1 MTPSTTTGPT
11 LRTFE
16 GLVADEY
23 GDRSDQRPPLV
34 LLHGLTFDR
43 FMWGPT
49 VAVLQEFQPGRHVL
63 AFDLP
68 GHGESPWLPTHGGRE
83 VTEAIGR
90 AVQSAGLAEPVIVG
104 HSASAITATF
114 YPLLFPA
121 RGVINVDQS
130 LRFEP
135 FVKMVLSLE
144 DRLRGPAYP
153 QFWQLLLASMHLEL
167 LPSKAQDLLNQHST
181 PRQDLVI
188 SYWSDLLTRPVEDI
202 SRELT
207 EALQQ
212 LARHGVAYQTIFG
225 ADPEPDYE
233 SWLTNQV
240 PQATTEIWSGSGH
253 FPHLAHPRRFA
264 QLLAASAAIERHP
277 TQSGRL
283 AARPTD

>member
-1 MTPSTTTGPT
+1 MTPSTTTRPT

-23 GDRSDQRPPLV
+23 GDPRDRRTPLV

-49 VAVLQEFQPGRHVL
+49 VAILQEIQPGRHVL

-68 GHGESPWLPTHGGRE
+68 GHGESASLPTHGGRE
-83 VTEAIGR
+83 VTQAVGR
-90 AVQSAGLAEPVIVG
+90 AVESAGLAEPVIVG
-104 HSASAITATF
+104 HSASAFTATF
-114 YPLLFPA
+114 YPLIFPA
-121 RGVINVDQS
+121 RAVINVDQS

-135 FVKMVLSLE
+135 FVKMLLSLE
-144 DRLRGPAYP
+144 DQLRGPAYP
-153 QFWQLLLASMHLEL
+153 QFWQMLLASMHLEL
-167 LPSKAQDLLNQHST
+167 LPLASQELLNQHST

-188 SYWSDLLTRPVEDI
+188 SYWSDVLTRPAADI

-207 EALQQ
+207 EALQH
-212 LARHGVAYQTIFG
+212 LARHDVAYQTIFG

-233 SWLTNQV
+233 SWLTNHV

-264 QLLAASAAIERHP
+264 RLLAASAASRTAP
-277 TQSGRL
+277 V
-283 AARPTD
+283 AVRPVGGPPD

>member
-1 MTPSTTTGPT
+1 MTPSTTTEPT
-11 LRTFE
+11 LRTIE
-16 GLVADEY
+16 GLAADEY
-23 GDRSDQRPPLV
+23 GDPSDHRPPLV

-49 VAVLQEFQPGRHVL
+49 LAVLQEIQPGRHVL

-68 GHGESPWLPTHGGRE
+68 GHGESPSLPKHEGRG
-83 VTEAIGR
+83 VTQAIGR
-90 AVQSAGLAEPVIVG
+90 AVQSAGLAQPVIVG

-121 RGVINVDQS
+121 HGVINVDQS

-135 FVKMVLSLE
+135 FLKMVRSLE

-153 QFWQLLLASMHLEL
+153 QFWQMLLASMHLEL

-181 PRQDLVI
+181 PRQNLVI
-188 SYWSDLLTRPVEDI
+188 SYWSELLTRPAEDI
-202 SRELT
+202 SGELT
-207 EALQQ
+207 EALQH
-212 LARHGVAYQTIFG
+212 LARHGVGYQTIFG
-225 ADPEPDYE
+225 ADPEADYE

-264 QLLAASAAIERHP
+264 QLLAASAANRTAP
-277 TQSGRL
+277 V
-283 AARPTD
+283 AVRPAGGPPD